1 MQISMG
7 VRLSTTT
14 VTLMRNVLIN
24 QAALNVFAK
33 MVSKAMVWTASRI
46 VSDFHIYTC
55 MHGMTTRSGVYIII

>member
-1 MQISMG
+1 MQTSMSVG
-7 VRLSTTT
+7 LSTTT
-14 VTLMRNVLIN
+14 VTLMRHALIN

-46 VSDFHIYTC
+46 ASDFHISC